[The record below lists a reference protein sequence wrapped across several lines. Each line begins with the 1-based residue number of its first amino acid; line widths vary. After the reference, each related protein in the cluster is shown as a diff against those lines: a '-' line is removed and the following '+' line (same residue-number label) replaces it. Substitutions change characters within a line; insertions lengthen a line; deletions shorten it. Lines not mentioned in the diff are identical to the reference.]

1 MKNKEFGKR
10 LESTR
15 TTLGITRTQLAE
27 FIGTDEK
34 YVADCE
40 KGEKNYSSCELNMIS
55 NLMGCTVDELE
66 SNEELTPRL
75 PLTILDEPVTVE
87 DLVAIVAIASI
98 NKIFQNQKK
107 MAEMLV

>member
-15 TTLGITRTQLAE
+15 TTLGITRAQLGE
-27 FIGTDEK
+27 FIGTDEN

-40 KGEKNYSSCELNMIS
+40 KGEKSLSSCELSMIS

-66 SNEELTPRL
+66 SDEELKPRL

-87 DLVAIVAIASI
+87 DLVAIASI

-107 MAEMLV
+107 MAEMLA